1 MSYKGKNKES
11 NVHESEEGYNMYA
24 DSYEKDYKYLRCF
37 EKDKLFVF
45 VGDLK
50 GKKVLD
56 LGCGT
61 GRLIGELKVFGA
73 EVKACDVS
81 EKMVKI
87 AKEKYPALDIVKA
100 DALDLPYKDD
110 EFDLVLATFLIVH
123 IRDLSK
129 LFGEVYRVLKGG
141 GKFVLTNINQKK
153 APKLKLKNGEEIVI
167 NSFYHRPE
175 DVVKE
180 LDRQFFKIEQDDYVE
195 ENGTWIN
202 QIVRARKF

>member
-1 MSYKGKNKES
+1 MSYKGKKNGS
-11 NVHESEEGYNMYA
+11 NVYNSAEGYDMYA
-24 DSYEKDYKYLRCF
+24 KQYEKDYKLLRCF
-37 EKDKLFVF
+37 EKDRLFAF

-73 EVKACDVS
+73 DVKACDVS
-81 EKMVKI
+81 GEMVKI
-87 AKEKYPALDIVKA
+87 AQEKYPALDIVKA
-100 DALDLPYKDD
+100 DALNLPYEDGT
-110 EFDLVLATFLIVH
+110 FDFVLATFLLVH

-129 LFGEVYRVLKGG
+129 LFGEVYRVLGSD

-167 NSFYHRPE
+167 NSFYHSPE
-175 DVVKE
+175 KVLKE
-180 LDRQFFKIEQDDYVE
+180 LDHQFFKIEQDAYVE
-195 ENGTWIN
+195 EKGTWIN
-202 QIVRARKF
+202 QIIRARKF